1 MATAK
6 VSYGTSTDIT
16 PSGLQSLANGS
27 GVATA
32 AQSNTTTLAQ
42 DYLIEVRIA
51 GTAAST
57 AYLDVYVLTSQG
69 GTNYDTYQSAKY
81 LGKIFL
87 TATPQQTQFSIVSDG
102 SFFECPQ
109 NFEIYVVNNTGAA
122 LSASGNSIKVTAI
135 NTTIA

>member
-16 PSGLQSLANGS
+16 PAGLQSLANGS

-32 AQSNTTTLAQ
+32 AQANTTTLAQ
-42 DYLIEVRIA
+42 DYLVEIQIA

-81 LGKIFL
+81 LGTIFFH
-87 TATPQQTQFSIVSDG
+87 ATPQQTQFSIVSDG

-122 LSASGNSIKVTAI
+122 LAASGNSIRITAV

>member
-6 VSYGTSTDIT
+6 VLYGTSTDIT
-16 PSGLQSLANGS
+16 PAGLQSLANGS
-27 GVATA
+27 GIATA
-32 AQSNTTTLAQ
+32 AQANTTTLAQ
-42 DYLIEVRIA
+42 DYLIEIRIA
-51 GTAAST
+51 GTAAAT
-57 AYLDVYVLTSQG
+57 AYLDIYILTSQG
-69 GTNYDTYQSAKY
+69 GTNYDTSQSAKY

-122 LSASGNSIKVTAI
+122 LSASGNSIKITAV

>member
-1 MATAK
+1 MATVK

-16 PSGLQSLANGS
+16 PAGLQSLANGS

-32 AQSNTTTLAQ
+32 AQANTTTLAQ
-42 DYLIEVRIA
+42 DYLVEILIS

-122 LSASGNSIKVTAI
+122 LAASGNSIKVTAI